1 MMNSKLSTM
10 LCTNKR
16 IEVLY
21 EVDTAAGGFAAVVR
35 RSDGTEELYPNC
47 KVETLLDT
55 LAACRGKSLSRMRL
69 LRGMRTGRVRGHI
82 DFYELSLSLILMP
95 LRFRQAVNTGHGVMA
110 YLNIAR
116 IVDMKQNGA
125 GSEVRFL
132 SGRTFYVRESAGS
145 VQGKIIARRELL
157 YDRYFAHMEEL
168 HGMRINLRQLQKRM
182 EGSCL

>member
-1 MMNSKLSTM
+1 MLS
-10 LCTNKR
+10 LENLLASGKG
-16 IEVLY
+16 IDALY
-21 EVDTAAGGFAAVVR
+21 EVDISCGSFATVIK